1 MKFHCYRHQAS
12 ALTSIS
18 SRSTN
23 FLQRFCKGP
32 VLKLERNVFFEML
45 FSTSFMMIPMILDTQ
60 IRQDQEHMH
69 VMKKYEVLL
78 DAAIGRTTFTQL
90 KWCMKVATTVGGL
103 NHHFIQ
109 GR

>member
-1 MKFHCYRHQAS
+1 
-12 ALTSIS
+12 
-18 SRSTN
+18 
-23 FLQRFCKGP
+23 
-32 VLKLERNVFFEML
+32 
-45 FSTSFMMIPMILDTQ
+45 MMIPMILDTQ